1 MKKEYISPEQCVV
14 VLQYKVE
21 LLVDSVTMLGLDDP
35 MDNLEIEKEEAD
47 SEFEVR

>member
-1 MKKEYISPEQCVV
+1 MV

-21 LLVDSVTMLGLDDP
+21 LLVDSVTVLGIGDP
-35 MDNLEIEKEEAD
+35 EDNIEIEEEEAG